1 MFDNDVKE
9 ILPKKSKLTKNNPT
23 SNEKETLEVLINKTD
38 TVITKVV
45 NEDANFIQNVRIY
58 IQEAER

>member
-1 MFDNDVKE
+1 MFDNDVQE

-45 NEDANFIQNVRIY
+45 NEDSNFIQNVRIY

>member
-9 ILPKKSKLTKNNPT
+9 ILPKKSKLPKNNPT
-23 SNEKETLEVLINKTD
+23 FNEKETLEVLINKTD

-45 NEDANFIQNVRIY
+45 NEDANFIHNARIY
-58 IQEAER
+58 IQEAGR